1 MKNFKI
7 VWVVAFIAIVFGI
20 FYFTAQPKIVYKVLK
35 GDTSKMMQKGGS
47 FITISYSSEHVDV
60 DTPSKVSIKLSTPKN
75 EGVLNVKVY
84 PRKNVLKGVK
94 DRNYNFPLTLSNQE
108 FTIDLE
114 PFSLKEGRFYI
125 NIIASLKGERPKILS
140 IPVEVGDIS
149 KNRIKIPMSKTKK
162 GEHLHIMKAQE
173 EIK

>member
-1 MKNFKI
+1 MKKIKI
-7 VWVVAFIAIVFGI
+7 VWIVALLGAILAL
-20 FYFTAQPKIVYKVLK
+20 FYFMTQPKRVYEVLK

-47 FITISYSSEHVDV
+47 SVTIHYSSEHVDV
-60 DTPSKVSIKLSTPKN
+60 DTISKVHLTLSTPKSK
-75 EGVLNVKVY
+75 GVLNVEVY
-84 PRKNVLKGVK
+84 PRKKVLEGVEH
-94 DRNYNFPLTLSNQE
+94 RNYKFPLKLSNNE

-125 NIIASLKGERPKILS
+125 NIIASIEKERPKILA

-149 KNRIKIPMSKTKK
+149 KNSLKYTVYKTKK
-162 GEHLHIMKAQE
+162 GEQLHIMKAEE